1 MIQNKHTATEY
12 DTLVNLSKYVKQEIT
27 KRKKSIFVFYSHC
40 VK

>member
-27 KRKKSIFVFYSHC
+27 IRKKVFLYSIIIV
-40 VK
+40 